1 VASGPVHDLHE
12 LDRLDTE
19 LRTRADRLRTL
30 DAEVASTREQAEA
43 IDEFFTGY
51 PDADTR
57 LRQLLVEAQEELA
70 DRRGE
75 HERAQERHD
84 RARDDEARRLAARAL
99 ERAVDHVALAETRV
113 ARARSLHDGIDAEA
127 SALPAELERLAAHA
141 RAIAAELGDAPA
153 PGDGP
158 RALVEWASRT
168 RAAIFVA
175 AGSIDTQRER
185 VIREANEL
193 GSLLLGEP
201 TYGSTVAQ
209 VRARVD
215 ATLERDR

>member
-1 VASGPVHDLHE
+1 VGSGPVHDLHE
-12 LDRLDTE
+12 LDRLDAE
-19 LRTRADRLRTL
+19 LRARADRLQTL
-30 DAEVASTREQAEA
+30 DAEVASTRERAEA
-43 IDEFFTGY
+43 IDEFFAGY

-57 LRQLLVEAQEELA
+57 LRQLLAEAQEELT

-75 HERAQERHD
+75 RERAQERHD
-84 RARDDEARRLAARAL
+84 RARDEESRRLAARTL
-99 ERAVDHVALAETRV
+99 ERAVDHAALAETRV
-113 ARARSLHDGIDAEA
+113 ARARSLHDSLEGEA

-141 RAIAAELGDAPA
+141 RTIAAELGDVPA

-158 RALVEWASRT
+158 HALVEWASRAHAT
-168 RAAIFVA
+168 IFVA
-175 AGSIDTQRER
+175 TGSVDTQRER

-209 VRARVD
+209 VRTRVD
-215 ATLERDR
+215 AALE

>member
-1 VASGPVHDLHE
+1 MGSGPVHDLHE
-12 LDRLDTE
+12 LDRLDAE
-19 LRTRADRLRTL
+19 LRARADRLQTL
-30 DAEVASTREQAEA
+30 DAEVAATRERAEA
-43 IDEFFTGY
+43 IDEFFAGY

-57 LRQLLVEAQEELA
+57 LRQLLAEAQEELA

-75 HERAQERHD
+75 QERAQARHD
-84 RARDDEARRLAARAL
+84 RARDDESRRLAARAL

-113 ARARSLHDGIDAEA
+113 ARARSLHDSLEGEA
-127 SALPAELERLAAHA
+127 TELPASLERLAAHA
-141 RAIAAELGDAPA
+141 RTIADELGDVPA

-158 RALVEWASRT
+158 RALAEWASRAHAT
-168 RAAIFVA
+168 IFVA

-193 GSLLLGEP
+193 ASILLGEP

-209 VRARVD
+209 VTARVD